1 MQRCSSRTKEKME
14 QIPEIVT
21 PTSEKSVDLQGSVC
35 SIASGALVIH
45 QNITVKFQLN
55 DLHTVAQVY
64 SNQLSIESVKKDIGE
79 KFKVKPEYLTV
90 RQGNFRVPN
99 SWRLF
104 EVESNR
110 FGIVEFQLSLNRL
123 AKEFNENV
131 GNPNERVRLDA
142 DVYYR

>member
-1 MQRCSSRTKEKME
+1 ME
-14 QIPEIVT
+14 QIPEIAT
-21 PTSEKSVDLQGSVC
+21 PTSDKSFDLGGSVR
-35 SIASGALVIH
+35 SITSNVLVIY

-79 KFKVKPEYLTV
+79 KFKVKPEYLSI

-110 FGIVEFQLSLNRL
+110 FGIVEFQLSLNRS
-123 AKEFNENV
+123 AKEFNDNV
-131 GNPNERVRLDA
+131 EHPNERIQLDA

>member
-1 MQRCSSRTKEKME
+1 ME

-21 PTSEKSVDLQGSVC
+21 PTSEKSLDLQGSAHSSC
-35 SIASGALVIH
+35 NALVIH

-79 KFKVKPEYLTV
+79 KFKVSPEFLSI

-99 SWRLF
+99 SWRLC

-123 AKEFNENV
+123 AKEFNANV
-131 GNPNERVRLDA
+131 ENPNERIYLDA

>member
-1 MQRCSSRTKEKME
+1 ME

-21 PTSEKSVDLQGSVC
+21 PTSEKSFDLQESVH
-35 SIASGALVIH
+35 SISSNVLVTH

-55 DLHTVAQVY
+55 DFNTVAQVY
-64 SNQLSIESVKKDIGE
+64 SNQLSIESVKEDIGE
-79 KFKVKPEYLTV
+79 KFKVKPQYLSV
-90 RQGNFRVPN
+90 RQGNFSVPN
-99 SWRLF
+99 CWRLC

-131 GNPNERVRLDA
+131 ENPNERIHLDA
-142 DVYYR
+142 DIYYR

>member
-1 MQRCSSRTKEKME
+1 ME

-21 PTSEKSVDLQGSVC
+21 PTSEKSFDLQESVH
-35 SIASGALVIH
+35 SISSNVLVTH

-55 DLHTVAQVY
+55 DFNTVAQVY
-64 SNQLSIESVKKDIGE
+64 SNQLSIESVKEDIGE
-79 KFKVKPEYLTV
+79 KFKVEPQYLSV
-90 RQGNFRVPN
+90 RQGNFSVPN
-99 SWRLF
+99 CWRLC

-131 GNPNERVRLDA
+131 ENPNERIHLDA
-142 DVYYR
+142 DIYYR

>member
-1 MQRCSSRTKEKME
+1 ME

-21 PTSEKSVDLQGSVC
+21 PTSEKSVDLLESAH
-35 SIASGALVIH
+35 SSNNALVIH

-79 KFKVKPEYLTV
+79 KFKVSWQYLSI

-99 SWRLF
+99 AWRLC

-110 FGIVEFQLSLNRL
+110 FGIVEFQLSLNRF
-123 AKEFNENV
+123 AKEYNTNV
-131 GNPNERVRLDA
+131 ENPNERIHLDA

>member
-1 MQRCSSRTKEKME
+1 ME
-14 QIPEIVT
+14 QILEIET
-21 PTSEKSVDLQGSVC
+21 PTSEKSIDLQESVQ
-35 SIASGALVIH
+35 SITTGIALVIH

-55 DLHTVAQVY
+55 DFHTVAQVY

-79 KFKVKPEYLTV
+79 KFKVQPDFLSI
-90 RQGNFRVPN
+90 RQGNFRIPN
-99 SWRLF
+99 TWRLS

-123 AKEFNENV
+123 AKEFNDNV
-131 GNPNERVRLDA
+131 ENPNERIHLDA

>member
-1 MQRCSSRTKEKME
+1 ME
-14 QIPEIVT
+14 QIPEIAT
-21 PTSEKSVDLQGSVC
+21 PTSDKSFDLQESVHC
-35 SIASGALVIH
+35 ITGNALVIH

-64 SNQLSIESVKKDIGE
+64 SNQLSLESVKKDIGD
-79 KFKVKPEYLTV
+79 KFKVKPEYLSI

-99 SWRLF
+99 SWRLC

-131 GNPNERVRLDA
+131 ENPNERIHLDA
-142 DVYYR
+142 DIYYR

>member
-1 MQRCSSRTKEKME
+1 ME

-21 PTSEKSVDLQGSVC
+21 PTSDKSLDIQGSVR
-35 SIASGALVIH
+35 SVTTNALVLH

-79 KFKVKPEYLTV
+79 KFKVSPEHLSV

-123 AKEFNENV
+123 AKEINENAE
-131 GNPNERVRLDA
+131 NPNDRIHLDA
-142 DVYYR
+142 DIYYR

>member
-1 MQRCSSRTKEKME
+1 ME

-21 PTSEKSVDLQGSVC
+21 PTSDKSLDLPGSVR
-35 SIASGALVIH
+35 SVTTNALVLH

-79 KFKVKPEYLTV
+79 KFKVSPEHLSV

-123 AKEFNENV
+123 AKEINENAE
-131 GNPNERVRLDA
+131 NPNDRIHLDA

>member
-1 MQRCSSRTKEKME
+1 ME
-14 QIPEIVT
+14 QIPEIAT
-21 PTSEKSVDLQGSVC
+21 PTSDKSCDLQGSVR
-35 SIASGALVIH
+35 SLNSNAIVIH
-45 QNITVKFQLN
+45 QNVTVKFQLN

-64 SNQLSIESVKKDIGE
+64 SNQLSVESVKKDIGE
-79 KFKVKPEYLTV
+79 KFKVHPDYLSI

-99 SWRLF
+99 AWKLC

-110 FGIVEFQLSLNRL
+110 FGIVELQLSLNRL

-131 GNPNERVRLDA
+131 DNPNERIHLDA

>member
-1 MQRCSSRTKEKME
+1 MEK
-14 QIPEIVT
+14 IPEIVT
-21 PTSEKSVDLQGSVC
+21 PTSDKSFDLQESVH
-35 SIASGALVIH
+35 SITGNALVIH

-64 SNQLSIESVKKDIGE
+64 SNQLSIESVKKDIGD
-79 KFKVKPEYLTV
+79 KFKVKPEYLSI

-99 SWRLF
+99 SWRLS

-131 GNPNERVRLDA
+131 ENPNERIHLDA
-142 DVYYR
+142 DIYYR

>member
-1 MQRCSSRTKEKME
+1 ME

-21 PTSEKSVDLQGSVC
+21 PTSDKSLDLQGSVR
-35 SIASGALVIH
+35 SINSNALVIT

-55 DLHTVAQVY
+55 DLNTVAQVY

-79 KFKVKPEYLTV
+79 KFKVSPQYLSI

-123 AKEFNENV
+123 AKEINENV
-131 GNPNERVRLDA
+131 VNPNERIRLDA
-142 DVYYR
+142 DIYYR

>member
-1 MQRCSSRTKEKME
+1 ME
-14 QIPEIVT
+14 QIPEIAT
-21 PTSEKSVDLQGSVC
+21 PTSVSDKSLELQGSDRSVN
-35 SIASGALVIH
+35 SNAATAH
-45 QNITVKFQLN
+45 QNLTVKFQLN

-64 SNQLSIESVKKDIGE
+64 SNQLSIESVKKDVGE
-79 KFKVKPEYLTV
+79 KFKVSPVFLSI
-90 RQGNFRVPN
+90 RQGSFRVPN
-99 SWRLF
+99 AWKLF

-131 GNPNERVRLDA
+131 ERPNERIHLDA